1 MVMNFDDP
9 YETIRIKGTKFLR
22 VQRIF
27 ARLSASRDNETKP
40 MLLRRERR
48 GADAL
53 LFRIYRIYRVKLTRE
68 A

>member
-27 ARLSASRDNETKP
+27 ARLSASRDNETRP
-40 MLLRRERR
+40 MLLRGGGGR
-48 GADAL
+48 ADAL